1 MEQIQGRCIFEE
13 VESVDLIDAANT
25 LKGRGG
31 NGIQVAPPG
40 DGVNKLLGWAIA
52 DVKMSAQAQDPNEQE
67 RFASNAILHARRAL
81 ACLVEWYLKR
91 DCFRLCDNAPNTA
104 KKQSEILLKRGII
117 DELTSRVLERAVE
130 KRNIVEHQFLAPALE
145 TAEDVVELLR
155 RSITS
160 MITESQPAYGPCLF
174 GGILGGIAS
183 DKNGDR
189 ASFYGW
195 REPSFILCTFVDRP
209 WLGVIIPKSREE
221 ADVRRSF
228 FDNTKVDTLLE
239 LLSIIERSFGR
250 ISGYMGADYWRLLAK
265 EAGLDA

>member
-1 MEQIQGRCIFEE
+1 MFEE

-25 LKGRGG
+25 LKGRDSK
-31 NGIQVAPPG
+31 GIHVSPPG
-40 DGVNKLLGWAIA
+40 DGVDKLLGWAIA
-52 DVKMSAQAQDPNEQE
+52 DVKLSAQAQDVNEQE

-91 DCFRLCDNAPNTA
+91 DCFRLCNNAPSTA
-104 KKQSEILLKRGII
+104 KKQSEILLERRII

-160 MITESQPAYGPCLF
+160 MITESQPSYGPCLF
-174 GGILGGIAS
+174 GSILGGIAS
-183 DKNGDR
+183 GKNGER
-189 ASFYGW
+189 VFFYGW
-195 REPSFILCTFVDRP
+195 QEPSFILCTFVDRP
-209 WLGVIIPKSREE
+209 WLGVIIPKSRGE
-221 ADVRRSF
+221 AVVRRSF
-228 FDNTKVDTLLE
+228 FDKTKVDTLME
-239 LLSIIERSFGR
+239 LLSILERSFGR
-250 ISGYMGADYWRLLAK
+250 ISGYMDAAYWRLLAK